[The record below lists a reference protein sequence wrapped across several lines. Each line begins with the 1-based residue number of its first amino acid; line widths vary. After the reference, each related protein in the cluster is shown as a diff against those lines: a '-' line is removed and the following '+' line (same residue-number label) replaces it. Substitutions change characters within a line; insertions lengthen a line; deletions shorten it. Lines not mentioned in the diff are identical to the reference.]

1 MLKIGLRGAALAA
14 RAVAAL
20 AALVLATALL
30 AAGAQA
36 GDVDRIAI
44 VDFGIYEHNVERFE
58 PEPSHI
64 SRERVIVTN
73 VTLLRHAEEVDAQ
86 LGRMIGFQ
94 FRVTDPA
101 LVGQTLTVRR
111 IVPPLTNPKTGQT
124 ATTIARDIVVFHE
137 GQLMLNAYRFDY
149 DWEMA
154 EGLWRFQVIHNGRVI
169 AEKTIKVVLAMN

>member
-1 MLKIGLRGAALAA
+1 MLKIGTTGAALAA
-14 RAVAAL
+14 RAVAAMG
-20 AALVLATALL
+20 ALVLATAIL

-36 GDVDRIAI
+36 GERIAI
-44 VDFGIYEHNVERFE
+44 VDFGIYEHKVERFE
-58 PEPSHI
+58 PEPSHV

-111 IVPPLTNPKTGQT
+111 VVPPLTNPKTGQT
-124 ATTIARDIVVFHE
+124 ATTIERDIVVSHE

>member
-1 MLKIGLRGAALAA
+1 MSKIRHKSAALAA
-14 RAVAAL
+14 RAVAA
-20 AALVLATALL
+20 AGVLVLATAML

-36 GDVDRIAI
+36 GDRIAI
-44 VDFGIYEHNVERFE
+44 VDFGIYEHKVERFE
-58 PEPSHI
+58 PEPSHV

-73 VTLLRHAEEVDAQ
+73 VTLLRRAEEVDAQ

-111 IVPPLTNPKTGQT
+111 LVPPLTNPKTGQT
-124 ATTIARDIVVFHE
+124 ATTIERDIVVSHE